1 MFRLFIATCL
11 TTLLVN
17 RSLAQKNQVQFIPAD
32 NKNIQYTGRID
43 FSNRD
48 KPKFWAPGVY
58 IKAMYEGS
66 AITILVNDEYGGNN
80 YLEIIIDDEKPLRI
94 QVTDQTNEITVGD
107 KLNDGKHTIT
117 IVKNTEANIGYLEFV
132 GFKCKSLLPLPAK
145 PKRKLEFIGNSI
157 TCGTGVDQSEVVCG
171 KGKWHDQHNAYMSYG
186 PRIARA
192 FNAQYHI
199 SAYSGI
205 GLIHSCC
212 NLTMTMP
219 EIFDKVNMG
228 DNTIPWDFKSYQ
240 PDVVTICLGQNDGI
254 QDSVKYTSAYVKF
267 VETIRSHYPKAE
279 IICLTSPM
287 ADEKLTTAIK
297 NYLTGIVAHLNN
309 NGDKHVDKF
318 FFSRSWNNGCDGHPD
333 TDDHEAIAKEL
344 ESFLSKKMKWN

>member
-1 MFRLFIATCL
+1 L
-11 TTLLVN
+11 
-17 RSLAQKNQVQFIPAD
+17 KN
-32 NKNIQYTGRID
+32 GR
-43 FSNRD
+43 
-48 KPKFWAPGVY
+48 
-58 IKAMYEGS
+58 
-66 AITILVNDEYGGNN
+66 
-80 YLEIIIDDEKPLRI
+80 
-94 QVTDQTNEITVGD
+94 
-107 KLNDGKHTIT
+107 HTIT
-117 IVKNTEANIGYLEFV
+117 IYKNTEANIGYLEFI
-132 GFKCKSLLPLPAK
+132 GFKCKKLLPLPVK

-157 TCGTGVDQSEVVCG
+157 TCGTGVDQSVVPCG

-192 FNAQYHI
+192 LNAQYHI

-212 NLTMTMP
+212 NIATTMP
-219 EIFDKVNMG
+219 EIFDKVNMR

-267 VETIRSHYPKAE
+267 IETIRNHYPKAE

-287 ADEKLTTAIK
+287 ADARLTATMK
-297 NYLTGIVAHLNN
+297 NYLTGIVMYLNKK
-309 NGDKHVDKF
+309 GDKGVDKF

-333 TDDHEAIAKEL
+333 LNDHEAIAGVL
-344 ESFLSKKMKWN
+344 ESFLKKKMKWH